1 MKLDFLKDRYDS
13 ELQRKEQLT
22 SALTL
27 PVGVLSGLGGL
38 MAAMVRSFP
47 HKTLLLTVPFGTA
60 FGLDVVTF
68 FFCLVYL
75 ARAYHRQKYMY
86 LPLLSELEEWEEEF
100 RAFYTRQGISVEE
113 AIGDPER
120 TFDIHLRERII
131 EAADRNAGSNE
142 YRSGLLH
149 RARVALFAVLICT
162 TAAGVCH
169 VVNQWVR

>member
-1 MKLDFLKDRYDS
+1 MELKFLKERYDF

-47 HKTLLLTVPFGTA
+47 HKTMWLTVPFGAA
-60 FGLDVVTF
+60 FGLDAVAF

-75 ARAYHRQKYMY
+75 ARAYHRQKYIY
-86 LPLLSELEEWEEEF
+86 LPLLQELEEWEEEF
-100 RAFYTRQGISVEE
+100 RAFYTREDIVVEE

-120 TFDIHLRERII
+120 TFNIHLRERII
-131 EAADRNAGSNE
+131 EAADRNTGNNE
-142 YRSGLLH
+142 YRRGCFL
-149 RARVALFAVLICT
+149 RF
-162 TAAGVCH
+162 GP
-169 VVNQWVR
+169 VVR